1 MGNQNEKTMMS
12 KGQMKRV
19 ARKKEV
25 KKLKK
30 QAQLTRIITFSVITL
45 LAVGIVS
52 LIGYSVFTNIK
63 RIKPSSDYSKLL
75 TEAGSIKDVTATDY
89 LELADYKNI
98 TAPLSEIEYSEESV
112 DTDIETLLGDY
123 KTLDTKTPALI
134 TDGDTVNIDY
144 VGTVD
149 GVEFDG
155 GNTDGAGADLEI
167 GSGSYIDD
175 FEDQLIGHGVGDEV
189 TVEATFP
196 TDYQDENLAGK
207 DAVFEVV
214 INGIYVLPEF
224 TDAFVQENLSENAST
239 VEEYREYLKQSNYE
253 GNLTTWLEDYLME
266 NTTVTSYPEEYTN
279 HLKSIKKYE
288 DQSTYESMNE
298 FYASMGYGSYSSFE
312 EYVGMSESKYDAGLT
327 EFVQEQAKKNL
338 IYQAIA
344 ETEGLTAT
352 ADEFS
357 TFLPDSKD
365 DYDTQVEEY
374 GKGYVIQ
381 EILQAKVLK
390 QLKESVT
397 VK

>member
-30 QAQLTRIITFSVITL
+30 QAQLTRIITFSVVTL

-52 LIGYSVFTNIK
+52 LIGYSVYTNITS
-63 RIKPSSDYSKLL
+63 IKPSSDYSKLL
-75 TEAGSIKDVTATDY
+75 TEDGSIKDITATDY
-89 LELADYKNI
+89 LKLADYKNI
-98 TAPLSEIEYSEESV
+98 TAPLSEIEYSDESV
-112 DTDIETLLGDY
+112 DTDIETILGDY

-134 TDGDTVNIDY
+134 ADGDTVNIDY

-253 GNLTTWLEDYLME
+253 DNLTTWLEEYLME

-338 IYQAIA
+338 IYQAIT

-357 TFLPDSKD
+357 TYLADSKE
-365 DYDTQVEEY
+365 DYDAQVEKY